1 MDFIIEMTEDKIN
14 ELEDRSTELNMN
26 KREKIDWKRMND
38 NKRSNVHITR
48 LPEGE

>member
-26 KREKIDWKRMND
+26 KREKID
-38 NKRSNVHITR
+38 
-48 LPEGE
+48 